1 MRDDPVDYHH
11 NSLIRSN
18 IRVMSRYFYRLG
30 KGFIGL
36 NLFKAIPF
44 KRRTKDEK
52 ERKETSKEG

>member
-1 MRDDPVDYHH
+1 MNGMRDDPVNYHC
-11 NSLIRSN
+11 NSLIGSD

-44 KRRTKDEK
+44 ERRT
-52 ERKETSKEG
+52 R